1 MIIQKNKI
9 IAIYLFIYIFLY
21 IVCVSLEQYMQQPLN
36 GVTSY
41 WAAKLWGRGIK
52 LQARKGN
59 QQKQVLRHMHAP
71 FSKPPER
78 GLVGY
83 SCGMGIPRCP
93 YFFLACFNYCR
104 DNLWEVYA
112 TFTAYIKANTWL
124 DDPKQSMWRTPFLL
138 YCTWRWR
145 ASPRHLSPHF
155 IPILHPCNLPHPT

>member
-41 WAAKLWGRGIK
+41 WAAKLWGRGNK
-52 LQARKGN
+52 LQAGEGN
-59 QQKQVLRHMHAP
+59 QQKQVLRHEFAP

-78 GLVGY
+78 GMVGY

-93 YFFLACFNYCR
+93 YFLAGLITNAETIHEKSTLHLQRRWKLICDSTILNNQFGEQ
-104 DNLWEVYA
+104 LSSLVHGGGGPA
-112 TFTAYIKANTWL
+112 HGT
-124 DDPKQSMWRTPFLL
+124 FLL
-138 YCTWRWR
+138 T
-145 ASPRHLSPHF
+145 LSQSSTP
-155 IPILHPCNLPHPT
+155 